1 MQSAVPSPQTR
12 RRQGRVG
19 SGQSPILGWGG
30 EGGLA
35 VQTKSAVQQLETL
48 ALQPV
53 VFRQHRQFLGSA
65 RCHFP
70 RTQLSPPSTPP
81 QGGREGWGDVRVMV
95 VVVVVGGVGGGE
107 DSRGERR
114 CGAPFTPSFL
124 AAGETEGLI
133 IITNIITIIF
143 IIVIIIS
150 VCRCASVAWSSPLFF
165 FHLFGCHFSPSLLLG
180 RVGGGGISGTTAPHS
195 HPPVDCPPGPML
207 RSP

>member
-1 MQSAVPSPQTR
+1 MVMTMIIMIIILNRSRPAHLLLCTTTIFSSGIFTAIVSFVEDSALALLPTTPSAIGGTVAANQAAPGS
-12 RRQGRVG
+12 GRVG
-19 SGQSPILGWGG
+19 SVADSGMGG

-95 VVVVVGGVGGGE
+95 VVVLVGGVGGVKIPEESVDAGHL
-107 DSRGERR
+107 SHLL
-114 CGAPFTPSFL
+114 FL
-124 AAGETEGLI
+124 QQ
-133 IITNIITIIF
+133 
-143 IIVIIIS
+143 VK
-150 VCRCASVAWSSPLFF
+150 
-165 FHLFGCHFSPSLLLG
+165 
-180 RVGGGGISGTTAPHS
+180 
-195 HPPVDCPPGPML
+195 L
-207 RSP
+207 RD